1 MTFIGH
7 RKGEGSNTYLF
18 YGKWRNNEVGCP
30 FQITG
35 GTHAIKDNF
44 QNSPNGK
51 IRVAKITYLPFLFI
65 KYLDFSKIHSNL
77 FNFEIQIILVKVGF
91 YFLLSIV

>member
-7 RKGEGSNTYLF
+7 RKREGSNAYLF
-18 YGKWRNNEVGCP
+18 YGERNNVEVKFP

-35 GTHAIKDNF
+35 GTLAIKANF

-51 IRVAKITYLPFLFI
+51 KQVVKITYLPFLFI
-65 KYLDFSKIHSNL
+65 EYLEF
-77 FNFEIQIILVKVGF
+77 
-91 YFLLSIV
+91 